1 MSKKIKCANCGKVL
15 MEGDVGANGKI
26 YKDCPKCG
34 EKNEITDKAVVIVP
48 KNTKPFAQRIPM
60 ERK

>member
-15 MEGDVGANGKI
+15 MEGKVGTDGRIEKTCP
-26 YKDCPKCG
+26 DCH
-34 EKNEITDKAVVIVP
+34 ELNVITDKYVTTKP
-48 KNTKPFAQRIPM
+48 KNTKPFSQRVEM